1 MLMLKYWRL
10 LSCLLLLS
18 GSALVGAAPDN
29 HVERI
34 DLMLNEADELRSS
47 APQRFAEL
55 LTQLKLAS
63 AEMKPA
69 QRSYLDFLLAY
80 QLAYT
85 GQHKQAEALLT
96 QLVAPGQ
103 SALMRF
109 RAYYTLANVQIVRR
123 QFVNAFSNLSQ
134 AISLL
139 PDIENAKWR
148 NQGLLSAA
156 NIYSEAGLHQE
167 SSEFIAQLAADKMT
181 TRDTCLSR
189 LIDYQNQLFLQQSL
203 EVSVLEKSVD
213 LCQNAN
219 EKMFAQM
226 IKVQIG
232 WHYLQQKQPDKALQS
247 LQAQRAAVESTGY
260 NRLLIQLYQLMAQAQ
275 ADIGNADEALKLLGD
290 VESAAKDLP
299 YSTPLVAALQLKAEL
314 SAQLGNFREAY
325 LAARQFSEAERAMRD
340 DRSAQLLAYQLAKG
354 ELLKKNQQLKLMK
367 EEFRVI
373 ELENQLKKQQAQRD
387 SLYIGLLSFASILLV
402 YISYRLVRRHRFYK
416 LAAENDGLTGISN
429 RHFFDLQL
437 QKQVKRCKQQQ
448 KSLGVIV
455 FDLDFFKLI
464 NDNYG
469 HDVGDKALQ
478 ATVRIC
484 NHFIRSGD
492 IFGRIG
498 GEEFAIALPD
508 CQPDKVLML
517 AEICRDAIEQLDCS
531 EFQPGLKLT
540 ASFGVSYSQ
549 ISGYQT
555 AELMRHA
562 DQALYLAKYNGRN
575 RVESYDQ
582 MQPHPGRPL
591 INTPLR

>member
-1 MLMLKYWRL
+1 MKYWRL

-18 GSALVGAAPDN
+18 GSALVCAAPDN
-29 HVERI
+29 NTELI
-34 DLMLNEADELRSS
+34 DLMLNDADELRSS
-47 APQRFAEL
+47 APQRFDEL

-69 QRSYLDFLLAY
+69 QRSFLDFLLAY

-85 GQHKQAEALLT
+85 GQHEQAEALLT

-109 RAYYTLANVQIVRR
+109 RAYYTLANVQMVRR

-134 AISLL
+134 AIALL

-181 TRDTCLSR
+181 PRDTCLIQ
-189 LIDYQNQLFLQQSL
+189 LIDYQNQLFLQKSL
-203 EVSVLEKSVD
+203 EVSLLEKSVD

-232 WHYLQQKQPDKALQS
+232 WHYLQQKQPGKALQN
-247 LQAQRAAVESTGY
+247 LQAQRADAESTGY

-275 ADIGNADEALKLLGD
+275 ADIGNADEALQLLSE
-290 VESAAKDLP
+290 VESTANNLP

-325 LAARQFSEAERAMRD
+325 LAARQFSEAERALRD
-340 DRSAQLLAYQLAKG
+340 DRSAQLLAFQLAKG
-354 ELLKKNQQLKLMK
+354 ELLKKNQQLQLIK
-367 EEFRVI
+367 EEFRVV
-373 ELENQLKKQQAQRD
+373 ELENQLKNQQVQRN
-387 SLYIGLLSFASILLV
+387 SLYIGLLSLASLILV
-402 YISYRLVRRHRFYK
+402 YVTYRLIRRHRYYK

-437 QKQVKRCKQQQ
+437 QKQVKRCKQLQ
-448 KSLGVIV
+448 KSMGVIV

-464 NDNYG
+464 NDNHG
-469 HDVGDKALQ
+469 HDIGDKALQ
-478 ATVRIC
+478 ATVQIC

-498 GEEFAIALPD
+498 GEEFAIVLPD

-531 EFQPGLKLT
+531 HIQPGLKLT
-540 ASFGVSYSQ
+540 ASFGVAYSQ
-549 ISGYQT
+549 ISGYQPS
-555 AELMRHA
+555 ELMRHA

-582 MQPHPGRPL
+582 MQTNPGRPL
-591 INTPLR
+591 IHSPLR

>member
-1 MLMLKYWRL
+1 MKYWRL

-18 GSALVGAAPDN
+18 GSALVCAAPDN
-29 HVERI
+29 NTELI
-34 DLMLNEADELRSS
+34 DLMLNDADELRSS
-47 APQRFAEL
+47 APQRFDEL

-69 QRSYLDFLLAY
+69 QRSFLDFLLAY

-85 GQHKQAEALLT
+85 GQHEQAEALLT

-109 RAYYTLANVQIVRR
+109 RAYYTLANVQMVRR

-134 AISLL
+134 AIALL

-181 TRDTCLSR
+181 PRDTCLIQ
-189 LIDYQNQLFLQQSL
+189 LIDNQNQLFLQKSL
-203 EVSVLEKSVD
+203 EVSLLEKSVD

-232 WHYLQQKQPDKALQS
+232 WHYLQQKQPGKALQN
-247 LQAQRAAVESTGY
+247 LQAQRADAESTGY

-275 ADIGNADEALKLLGD
+275 ADIGNADEALQLLSE
-290 VESAAKDLP
+290 VESTANNLP

-325 LAARQFSEAERAMRD
+325 LAARQFSEAERALRD
-340 DRSAQLLAYQLAKG
+340 DRSAQLLAFQLAKG
-354 ELLKKNQQLKLMK
+354 ELLKKNQQLQLIK
-367 EEFRVI
+367 EEFRVV
-373 ELENQLKKQQAQRD
+373 ELENQLKNQQAQRD
-387 SLYIGLLSFASILLV
+387 SLYIGLLSLASLVLV
-402 YISYRLVRRHRFYK
+402 YVTYRLIRRHRYYK

-437 QKQVKRCKQQQ
+437 QKQVKRCKQLQ

-464 NDNYG
+464 NDNHG
-469 HDVGDKALQ
+469 HDIGDKALQ
-478 ATVRIC
+478 ATVQIC

-498 GEEFAIALPD
+498 GEEFAIVLPD

-531 EFQPGLKLT
+531 HIQPGLKLT

-549 ISGYQT
+549 ISGYQPS
-555 AELMRHA
+555 ELMRHA

-582 MQPHPGRPL
+582 MQTNPGRLL
-591 INTPLR
+591 IHSPLR

>member
-1 MLMLKYWRL
+1 MSVVNYRKLLLKVSSICL
-10 LSCLLLLS
+10 LSLSCYVAAASKPFIDQLLNAADEQR
-18 GSALVGAAPDN
+18 SADPVRYA
-29 HVERI
+29 
-34 DLMLNEADELRSS
+34 DLMQQLRLAAAEMDEQQRDFLNFLTAYQEAYKDSY
-47 APQRFAEL
+47 Q
-55 LTQLKLAS
+55 S
-63 AEMKPA
+63 AEIK
-69 QRSYLDFLLAY
+69 F
-80 QLAYT
+80 
-85 GQHKQAEALLT
+85 K
-96 QLVAPGQ
+96 
-103 SALMRF
+103 ALMVPNKPVLIRF
-109 RAYYTLANVQIVRR
+109 RAALTLSNVQMIRR
-123 QFVNAFSNLSQ
+123 QFLEAFSNLSF
-134 AISLL
+134 AMALM
-139 PDIENAKWR
+139 PDIDDVKWR
-148 NQGLLSAA
+148 NQAYLSAA
-156 NIYSEAGLHQE
+156 SIYSEAELYQE
-167 SSEFIAQLAADKMT
+167 SLD
-181 TRDTCLSR
+181 
-189 LIDYQNQLFLQQSL
+189 
-203 EVSVLEKSVD
+203 
-213 LCQNAN
+213 
-219 EKMFAQM
+219 
-226 IKVQIG
+226 
-232 WHYLQQKQPDKALQS
+232 S
-247 LQAQRAAVESTGY
+247 LQLLDTTVLSPRDQCINQYLNLKSKHALGVAQTIPEIEAISAQCADAGEIMISQASNTHAAWYYLTNQSPKLALDYLHARLPEVEKTGY
-260 NRLLIQLYQLMAQAQ
+260 NRLLIDVYHLIAQAHV
-275 ADIGNADEALKLLGD
+275 ALSDYPGALAAIAKLEAAAKSLQNSRPVVAGLKL
-290 VESAAKDLP
+290 K
-299 YSTPLVAALQLKAEL
+299 ALAL
-314 SAQLGNFREAY
+314 AQEGNFQAAY
-325 LAARQFSEAERAMRD
+325 TTHQQYSDAERAMRD
-340 DRSAQLLAYQLAKG
+340 EHSNRQLAYQLAKG

-367 EEFRVI
+367 EELRVI
-373 ELENQLKKQQAQRD
+373 ELENQLKKQQAERD

-402 YISYRLVRRHRFYK
+402 YITYRLVRRHRFYK

-531 EFQPGLKLT
+531 EFQSGLKLT

-555 AELMRHA
+555 TELMRHA

>member
-1 MLMLKYWRL
+1 MQKVIR
-10 LSCLLLLS
+10 LLLLCCVFMS
-18 GSALVGAAPDN
+18 HQGTAQQSSDIEAL
-29 HVERI
+29 
-34 DLMLNEADELRSS
+34 LTEADEVRS
-47 APQRFAEL
+47 ADPVAFDNL
-55 LTQLKLAS
+55 LSQLKLATAVMS
-63 AEMKPA
+63 PA
-69 QRSYLDFLLAY
+69 QIDHLNFLKAYKDAYSGQYTLAEPV
-80 QLAYT
+80 L
-85 GQHKQAEALLT
+85 QALITDGKTAVL
-96 QLVAPGQ
+96 
-103 SALMRF
+103 RF
-109 RAYYTLANVQIVRR
+109 RAAFTLANIQIIQR
-123 QFVNAFSNLSQ
+123 QFIPAFSNLTL
-134 AISLL
+134 ALTHL
-139 PDIENAKWR
+139 PDIDDEKWR
-148 NQGLLSAA
+148 IQALISIAFTYMEAGIHQETQEYLDQVKKYQLTGRDNCLVQSFSLQNKQHLGLIIDADEINAAEKACVAA
-156 NIYSEAGLHQE
+156 NEATMLAIVKLQHVKLLIKNKDLNGALAALLKLENEIELTRFPRTAAEYYQLLAAVYADLSEFAHAEAALGKMYQTGNKVDYSLPIVAGL
-167 SSEFIAQLAADKMT
+167 K
-181 TRDTCLSR
+181 
-189 LIDYQNQLFLQQSL
+189 
-203 EVSVLEKSVD
+203 
-213 LCQNAN
+213 
-219 EKMFAQM
+219 
-226 IKVQIG
+226 
-232 WHYLQQKQPDKALQS
+232 
-247 LQAQRAAVESTGY
+247 LQASIAAQ
-260 NRLLIQLYQLMAQAQ
+260 QLDFAKAYQLHQQ
-275 ADIGNADEALKLLGD
+275 
-290 VESAAKDLP
+290 
-299 YSTPLVAALQLKAEL
+299 YSDAE
-314 SAQLGNFREAY
+314 Q
-325 LAARQFSEAERAMRD
+325 AMRD
-340 DRSAQLLAYQLAKG
+340 DNANRLLAYHLAKG
-354 ELLKKNQQLKLMK
+354 VLLKKNQQLKLMK

-531 EFQPGLKLT
+531 EFQSGLKLT

>member
-1 MLMLKYWRL
+1 MKYWRL

-18 GSALVGAAPDN
+18 GSALVCAAPDN
-29 HVERI
+29 NTELI
-34 DLMLNEADELRSS
+34 DLMLNDADELRSS
-47 APQRFAEL
+47 APQRFDEL

-69 QRSYLDFLLAY
+69 QRSFLDFLLAY

-85 GQHKQAEALLT
+85 GQHEQAEALLT

-109 RAYYTLANVQIVRR
+109 RAYYTLANVQMVRR

-134 AISLL
+134 AIALL

-181 TRDTCLSR
+181 PRDTCLIQ
-189 LIDYQNQLFLQQSL
+189 LIDYQNQLFLQKSL
-203 EVSVLEKSVD
+203 EVSLLEKSVD

-232 WHYLQQKQPDKALQS
+232 WHYLQQKQPGKALQN
-247 LQAQRAAVESTGY
+247 LQAQRADAESTGY

-275 ADIGNADEALKLLGD
+275 ADIGNADEALQLLSE
-290 VESAAKDLP
+290 VESTANNLP

-325 LAARQFSEAERAMRD
+325 LAARQFSEAERALRD
-340 DRSAQLLAYQLAKG
+340 DRSAQLLAFQLAKG
-354 ELLKKNQQLKLMK
+354 ELLKKNQQLQLIK
-367 EEFRVI
+367 EEFRVV
-373 ELENQLKKQQAQRD
+373 ELENQLKNQQAQRN
-387 SLYIGLLSFASILLV
+387 SLYIGLLSLASLILV
-402 YISYRLVRRHRFYK
+402 YVTYRLIRRHRYYK

-437 QKQVKRCKQQQ
+437 QKQVKRCKQLQ
-448 KSLGVIV
+448 KSMGVIV

-464 NDNYG
+464 NDNHG
-469 HDVGDKALQ
+469 HDIGDKALQ
-478 ATVRIC
+478 ATVQIC

-498 GEEFAIALPD
+498 GEEFAIVLPD

-531 EFQPGLKLT
+531 HIQPGLKLT

-549 ISGYQT
+549 ISGYQ
-555 AELMRHA
+555 ASELMRHA

-582 MQPHPGRPL
+582 MQTNPGRPL
-591 INTPLR
+591 IHSPLR

>member
-1 MLMLKYWRL
+1 VAAASKPFIDQL
-10 LSCLLLLS
+10 LNAADEQR
-18 GSALVGAAPDN
+18 SADPVRYA
-29 HVERI
+29 
-34 DLMLNEADELRSS
+34 DLMQQLRLAAAEMDEQQRDFLNFLTAYQEAYKDSY
-47 APQRFAEL
+47 Q
-55 LTQLKLAS
+55 S
-63 AEMKPA
+63 AEIK
-69 QRSYLDFLLAY
+69 F
-80 QLAYT
+80 
-85 GQHKQAEALLT
+85 K
-96 QLVAPGQ
+96 
-103 SALMRF
+103 ALMVPNKPVLIRF
-109 RAYYTLANVQIVRR
+109 RAALTLSNVQMIRR
-123 QFVNAFSNLSQ
+123 QFLEAFSNLSF
-134 AISLL
+134 AMALM
-139 PDIENAKWR
+139 PDIDDVKWR
-148 NQGLLSAA
+148 NQAYLSAA
-156 NIYSEAGLHQE
+156 SIYSEAELYQE
-167 SSEFIAQLAADKMT
+167 SLD
-181 TRDTCLSR
+181 
-189 LIDYQNQLFLQQSL
+189 
-203 EVSVLEKSVD
+203 
-213 LCQNAN
+213 
-219 EKMFAQM
+219 
-226 IKVQIG
+226 
-232 WHYLQQKQPDKALQS
+232 S
-247 LQAQRAAVESTGY
+247 LQLLDTTVLSPRDQCINQYLNLKSKHALGVAQTIPEIEAISAQCADAGEIMISQASNTHAAWYYLTNQSPKLALDYLHARLPEVEKTGY
-260 NRLLIQLYQLMAQAQ
+260 NRLLIDVYHLIAQAHV
-275 ADIGNADEALKLLGD
+275 ALSDYPGALAAIAKLEAAAKSLQNSRPVVAGLKL
-290 VESAAKDLP
+290 K
-299 YSTPLVAALQLKAEL
+299 ALAL
-314 SAQLGNFREAY
+314 AQEGNFQAAY
-325 LAARQFSEAERAMRD
+325 TTHQQYSDAERAMRD
-340 DRSAQLLAYQLAKG
+340 EHSNRQLAYQLAKG

-367 EEFRVI
+367 EELRVI
-373 ELENQLKKQQAQRD
+373 ELENQLKKQQAERD

-402 YISYRLVRRHRFYK
+402 YITYRLVRRHRFYK

-531 EFQPGLKLT
+531 EFQSGLKLT

-555 AELMRHA
+555 TELMRHA

>member
-1 MLMLKYWRL
+1 MKYWRL

-18 GSALVGAAPDN
+18 GSALVCAAPDN
-29 HVERI
+29 NTELI
-34 DLMLNEADELRSS
+34 DLMLNDADELRSS
-47 APQRFAEL
+47 APQRFDEL

-69 QRSYLDFLLAY
+69 QRSFLDFLLAY

-85 GQHKQAEALLT
+85 GQHEQAEALLT

-109 RAYYTLANVQIVRR
+109 RAYYTLANVQMVRR

-134 AISLL
+134 AIALL

-181 TRDTCLSR
+181 PRDTCLIQ
-189 LIDYQNQLFLQQSL
+189 LIDYQNQLFLQKSL
-203 EVSVLEKSVD
+203 EVSLLEKSVD

-232 WHYLQQKQPDKALQS
+232 WHYLQQKQPGKALQN
-247 LQAQRAAVESTGY
+247 LQAQRADAESTGY

-275 ADIGNADEALKLLGD
+275 ADIGNADEALQLLSE
-290 VESAAKDLP
+290 VESTANNLP

-325 LAARQFSEAERAMRD
+325 LAARQFSEAERALRD
-340 DRSAQLLAYQLAKG
+340 DRSAQLLAFQLAKG
-354 ELLKKNQQLKLMK
+354 ELLKKNQQLQLIK
-367 EEFRVI
+367 EEFRVV
-373 ELENQLKKQQAQRD
+373 ELENQLKNQQAQRN
-387 SLYIGLLSFASILLV
+387 SLYIGLLSLASLILV
-402 YISYRLVRRHRFYK
+402 YVTYRLIRRHRYYK

-437 QKQVKRCKQQQ
+437 QKQVKRCKQLQ
-448 KSLGVIV
+448 KSMGVIV

-464 NDNYG
+464 NDNHG
-469 HDVGDKALQ
+469 HDIGDKALQ
-478 ATVRIC
+478 ATVQIC

-498 GEEFAIALPD
+498 GEEFAIVLPD

-531 EFQPGLKLT
+531 HIQPGLKLT
-540 ASFGVSYSQ
+540 ASFGVAYSQ
-549 ISGYQT
+549 ISGYQPS
-555 AELMRHA
+555 ELMRHA

-582 MQPHPGRPL
+582 MQTNPGRPL
-591 INTPLR
+591 IHSPLR